1 MDKSKAYA
9 IVLNDILEKGCGPM
23 VGKYDA
29 AHGNKN
35 FMYGIYTVME
45 LIAYSVNEEI
55 GYEFDELFLDNMIKS
70 EESKNL
76 IF

>member
-29 AHGNKN
+29 VHGDKP
-35 FMYGIYTVME
+35 FIYGVSSIMQY
-45 LIAYSVNEEI
+45 IAYNVNKDI
-55 GYEFDELFLDNMIKS
+55 GREFEELFLENMIKS
-70 EESKNL
+70 EENKNL

>member
-9 IVLNDILEKGCGPM
+9 IVLNDILEKGCGLM
-23 VGKYDA
+23 TGKYDA
-29 AHGNKN
+29 VNGNKN

-45 LIAYSVNEEI
+45 LIAYSVNEDI

>member
-29 AHGNKN
+29 VHGDKP
-35 FMYGIYTVME
+35 FMYGVASVME
-45 LIAYSVNEEI
+45 YIAYNVNGDI
-55 GYEFDELFLDNMIKS
+55 GCEFEELFLENMIKS
-70 EESKNL
+70 QESKNL

>member
-9 IVLNDILEKGCGPM
+9 IVLNDILEQGCGLM

-29 AHGNKN
+29 ANGDKRFMHGVAS
-35 FMYGIYTVME
+35 VME
-45 LIAYSVNEEI
+45 YIAYNVNGDI
-55 GYEFDELFLDNMIKS
+55 GREFEELFLENMIKS

>member
-29 AHGNKN
+29 VNGDERFMHGVA
-35 FMYGIYTVME
+35 MVME
-45 LIAYSVNEEI
+45 YIAYNVNEEI
-55 GYEFDELFLDNMIKS
+55 GCEFEELFLENMIKS
-70 EESKNL
+70 EDVK
-76 IF
+76 I

>member
-29 AHGNKN
+29 INSDKHFMHGVA
-35 FMYGIYTVME
+35 MVME
-45 LIAYSVNEEI
+45 YIAYSVNEEI
-55 GYEFDELFLDNMIKS
+55 GCEFEELFLENMIKS
-70 EESKNL
+70 EDVK
-76 IF
+76 I

>member
-29 AHGNKN
+29 AHGDKP
-35 FMYGIYTVME
+35 FMYGVFTVME
-45 LIAYSVNEEI
+45 YIAYSVNEEI
-55 GYEFDELFLDNMIKS
+55 GYRFEELFLENMIKS

>member
-23 VGKYDA
+23 IGKYDA
-29 AHGNKN
+29 VHGDKP

-55 GYEFDELFLDNMIKS
+55 GYEFDELFLENMIKS

>member
-29 AHGNKN
+29 VHGDKP
-35 FMYGIYTVME
+35 FMYGVASVME
-45 LIAYSVNEEI
+45 YIAYNVNGDI
-55 GYEFDELFLDNMIKS
+55 GREFEELFLENMIKS
-70 EESKNL
+70 EEDK
-76 IF
+76 I

>member
-29 AHGNKN
+29 VNGDKRFMHGVA
-35 FMYGIYTVME
+35 MVME
-45 LIAYSVNEEI
+45 YIAYNVNEEI
-55 GYEFDELFLDNMIKS
+55 GCEFEELFLENMIKS
-70 EESKNL
+70 EDVK
-76 IF
+76 I

>member
-29 AHGNKN
+29 VNGDKRFMHGVA
-35 FMYGIYTVME
+35 MVMVME
-45 LIAYSVNEEI
+45 YIAYNVNEEI
-55 GYEFDELFLDNMIKS
+55 GHEFEELFLENMIKS
-70 EESKNL
+70 EEDK
-76 IF
+76 I

>member
-29 AHGNKN
+29 VHGDKH
-35 FMYGIYTVME
+35 FMYGVASVME
-45 LIAYSVNEEI
+45 YIAYNVNEDI
-55 GYEFDELFLDNMIKS
+55 GREFEELFLENMIKS
-70 EESKNL
+70 EDVK
-76 IF
+76 I

>member
-29 AHGNKN
+29 AHGDKP
-35 FMYGIYTVME
+35 FMYGVASVME
-45 LIAYSVNEEI
+45 YIAYNVNKDI
-55 GYEFDELFLDNMIKS
+55 GRKFEELFLENMIKS